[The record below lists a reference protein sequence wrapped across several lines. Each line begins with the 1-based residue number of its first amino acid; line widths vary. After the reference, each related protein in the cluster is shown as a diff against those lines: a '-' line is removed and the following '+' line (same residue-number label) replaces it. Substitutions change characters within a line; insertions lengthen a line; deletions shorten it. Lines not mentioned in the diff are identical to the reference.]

1 VLLQEYLQFLI
12 NSLIKMKSKIEAW
25 IMDWFK
31 DKSPDTNLD
40 INDNYFEK
48 NAIDS
53 FGIMEL
59 ITDIE
64 THYEITFS
72 QDDFQDPRFAN
83 IEGLSNILMEKIGN
97 SS

>member
-1 VLLQEYLQFLI
+1 MLLQEYLQFLI
-12 NSLIKMKSKIEAW
+12 NSLIIMKSKIEAW
-25 IMDWFK
+25 IVNWFQ

-40 INDNYFEK
+40 ITDNYFEK

-64 THYEITFS
+64 THFEITFS
-72 QDDFQDPRFAN
+72 QDDFQDPRFAK

>member
-1 VLLQEYLQFLI
+1 MLLQEYLQFLI

-25 IMDWFK
+25 IMYWFK

>member
-1 VLLQEYLQFLI
+1 MLLQEYLQFLI
-12 NSLIKMKSKIEAW
+12 NSLIKMKTKIEAW
-25 IMDWFK
+25 IMNWFQ
-31 DKSPDTNLD
+31 DKSPDTTLD

>member
-1 VLLQEYLQFLI
+1 MLLQEYLQFLI

-25 IMDWFK
+25 IMNWFQ

-64 THYEITFS
+64 THYDITFS

>member
-1 VLLQEYLQFLI
+1 
-12 NSLIKMKSKIEAW
+12 MKSNIEAW
-25 IMDWFK
+25 IMDWFQ

-40 INDNYFEK
+40 INDDYFEK

>member
-1 VLLQEYLQFLI
+1 MLLQEYLQFLI
-12 NSLIKMKSKIEAW
+12 NSLIIMKSKIEAW
-25 IMDWFK
+25 IVNWFQ

-40 INDNYFEK
+40 ITDNYFEK

-64 THYEITFS
+64 THFEITFS

>member
-1 VLLQEYLQFLI
+1 
-12 NSLIKMKSKIEAW
+12 MKSKIETW
-25 IMDWFK
+25 IMNWFQ
-31 DKSPDTNLD
+31 DKSPDIDLD

-64 THYEITFS
+64 DHYQISFS
-72 QDDFQDPRFAN
+72 QDDFQDPRFATT
-83 IEGLSNILMEKIGN
+83 EGLSNILIEKIGN
-97 SS
+97 SP

>member
-1 VLLQEYLQFLI
+1 MLLQEYLQFLI
-12 NSLIKMKSKIEAW
+12 NSLIIMKSKIEAW
-25 IMDWFK
+25 IMNWFQ

-72 QDDFQDPRFAN
+72 QDDFQDLRFAN
-83 IEGLSNILMEKIGN
+83 IEGLSSILMEKIGN

>member
-1 VLLQEYLQFLI
+1 
-12 NSLIKMKSKIEAW
+12 MKTKIEAW
-25 IMDWFK
+25 IMNWFQ
-31 DKSPDTNLD
+31 DKSPDTTLD

-64 THYEITFS
+64 ANYEITFS
-72 QDDFQDPRFAN
+72 QDDFQDPRFTN

-97 SS
+97 SA

>member
-1 VLLQEYLQFLI
+1 MLLQEYLQFLI
-12 NSLIKMKSKIEAW
+12 NSLIIMKSKIEAW
-25 IMDWFK
+25 IVNWFQ

-40 INDNYFEK
+40 ITDNYFEK

>member
-1 VLLQEYLQFLI
+1 
-12 NSLIKMKSKIEAW
+12 MKTKIEAW
-25 IMDWFK
+25 IMNWFQ
-31 DKSPDTNLD
+31 DKSPDTTLD

-72 QDDFQDPRFAN
+72 QDDFQ
-83 IEGLSNILMEKIGN
+83 GLSNILMEKIGN

>member
-25 IMDWFK
+25 IMNWFQ

-64 THYEITFS
+64 THYDITFS

>member
-1 VLLQEYLQFLI
+1 MLLQEYLQFLI

-25 IMDWFK
+25 IMNWFQ

>member
-1 VLLQEYLQFLI
+1 MLLQEYLQFLI

>member
-1 VLLQEYLQFLI
+1 
-12 NSLIKMKSKIEAW
+12 MKSKIEAW
-25 IMDWFK
+25 IVNWFQ

-40 INDNYFEK
+40 ITDNYFEK

-83 IEGLSNILMEKIGN
+83 IEGLSNLSLIHISEPTRR
-97 SS
+97 S